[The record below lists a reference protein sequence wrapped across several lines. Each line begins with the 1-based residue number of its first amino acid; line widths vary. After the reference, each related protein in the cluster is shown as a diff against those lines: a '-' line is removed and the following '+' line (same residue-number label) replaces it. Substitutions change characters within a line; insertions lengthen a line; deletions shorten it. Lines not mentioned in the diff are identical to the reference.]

1 MKTNL
6 SHLRKHVSLFV
17 SHRKRVGSYLSPNR
31 SLKNE
36 VGNTCV
42 PEANTNFVLVSPSVG
57 CPHSPLTLLPVPS
70 PSTIHSPIPTHAL
83 VPRYSLASIQN
94 ARVIDAL
101 CAMRFDEAACFS
113 IPEPDP
119 LTPHSLWPSPRLLL
133 PHHQTHPPYRTA
145 LSPALVIDPSNP
157 TSYGG
162 RRQGARGE
170 GYQCGLI
177 FNYHF
182 TCQKQV
188 ALVPTASFNL
198 FFSPSFF
205 FFFFTFL
212 FVFFSLSLRKGE
224 GKKANLGYPIRSV
237 SVIIKGR
244 RRERE
249 GWEKWS
255 IDSLLLVFF
264 FFFN

>member
-42 PEANTNFVLVSPSVG
+42 PEASTNFVLVSPSVG

-212 FVFFSLSLRKGE
+212 FVFFFFITSKGGRKKNELGLSYSFCFCDNKRKKKRE
-224 GKKANLGYPIRSV
+224 GGVGKMKYRF
-237 SVIIKGR
+237 VII
-244 RRERE
+244 
-249 GWEKWS
+249 S
-255 IDSLLLVFF
+255 FLFF
-264 FFFN
+264 F